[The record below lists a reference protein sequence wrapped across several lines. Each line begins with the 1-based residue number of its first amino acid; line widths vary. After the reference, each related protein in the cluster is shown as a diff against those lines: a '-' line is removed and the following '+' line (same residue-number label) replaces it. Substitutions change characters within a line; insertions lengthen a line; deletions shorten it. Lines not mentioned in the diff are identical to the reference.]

1 MPKESIVKVWKA
13 AQLPP
18 NWFNRT
24 SQDRESAIGET
35 EKSTKKI
42 IKRVV
47 DNGDKALI
55 ELTLEFDKA
64 VLSPETLRVNR
75 SEIEKAYDS
84 VSEEQIS
91 ALKFMKKR
99 LSALEKPLLKQ
110 RKLRTQVQ
118 GIRITSKIYPI
129 ESAGCYV
136 PGGLA
141 VYPSTLIMTVVPAK
155 VAGITRVVVCSPP
168 NDKGAINPL
177 ILVAADICG
186 VDEIY
191 RVGGAQAIA
200 AMAYGTRTIKPVR
213 KIVGPGNRYVT
224 MAKTLVSK
232 DVAIDMPAGPS
243 EILLLA
249 DKNANPALIARD
261 MISQAEHG
269 KDSISGLITTSKSLA
284 TAVLNCLEEFVP
296 SVERK
301 EIVESALEK
310 YGFIIECE
318 NVEEMINLANTFAP
332 EHVEIIMD
340 NAMEIAGKITSAG
353 LILIGANSPV
363 PLSDY
368 GAGTNHVLPTAGFG
382 HVFSGLS
389 IFDFTRRVNMV
400 ESSKLGLKN
409 LKNHVKVLAEME
421 NLPNHYKAVEARFDD
436 E

>member
-1 MPKESIVKVWKA
+1 MPKESIVKVWNP

-18 NWFNRT
+18 NWFDRT
-24 SQDRESAIGET
+24 SQDGESVIGEI

-42 IKRVV
+42 VQRVV

-55 ELTLEFDKA
+55 ELTLKFDKA
-64 VLSPETLRVNR
+64 VFSPETLRINR
-75 SEIEKAYDS
+75 LEIEKAYDS
-84 VSEEQIS
+84 VSEEQVS
-91 ALKFMKKR
+91 ALKFIKKR

-118 GIRITSKIYPI
+118 GVRITSKICPI
-129 ESAGCYV
+129 ESVGCYV

-141 VYPSTLIMTVVPAK
+141 VYPSTLIMMVVPAK
-155 VAGITRVVVCSPP
+155 VAGVPRVVVCSPP
-168 NDKGAINPL
+168 NGKGAINPL

-249 DKNANPALIARD
+249 DENANPALIARD

-269 KDSISGLITTSKSLA
+269 KDSISGLITASKSLA

-301 EIVESALEK
+301 EIVESALRK

-332 EHVEIIMD
+332 EHIEIMMD
-340 NAMEIAGKITSAG
+340 NAREIAGKITSAG
-353 LILIGANSPV
+353 LILIGVYSPV

-389 IFDFTRRVNMV
+389 VFDFTRRVNMV
-400 ESSKLGLKN
+400 ESSKLGLEN
-409 LKNHVKVLAEME
+409 LKNHVKVLAEVE